1 MHALQRQAFGGM
13 PVELIV
19 GAEWWV
25 QEQQSHADIGF
36 HYDKDEAFASNQM
49 TMLFPEVPPCAPRDT
64 VLVLLCACSPDSH
77 ATGLTITISS
87 HHDGA
92 LPRGESTIT
101 LPTDH

>member
-1 MHALQRQAFGGM
+1 MHALHRQAFGGM

-36 HYDKDEAFASNQM
+36 HYDKDEAFASDQM
-49 TMLFPEVPPCAPRDT
+49 TMLFPEVLPCAPRDT
-64 VLVLLCACSPDSH
+64 MLVVLCACSLGSH

-87 HHDGA
+87 RRDHA
-92 LPRGESTIT
+92 LPRGEHSH
-101 LPTDH
+101 PAH